1 MKKLLSIVTNTYF
14 AEKFIISSL
23 ERIRKVANEIRETYD
38 LDVEIIIVDDGSKDR
53 TIEILTKAYEAKKDF
68 TLLVLT
74 KNFGAVN
81 SYRAGIEEAKGD
93 AVVHLAS
100 DMQEPPEVI
109 PQMIKAWQD
118 GFKFVYCFR
127 KTRKDPL
134 VSKIFSKIYYGI
146 FIRFSQIKDFPKT
159 GFDMVL
165 MERQVVNTFLSYKE
179 KHYTPQQLIWSFGF
193 KSFGIPINREE
204 RLHGKSGWSFSK
216 KITLAIDTMISM
228 SYLPIRT
235 ISVIGF
241 ITSILSI
248 LYGIYIA
255 YGAIFGNIKVEGW
268 ASIVCIISFLLGIV
282 MLMLGIM
289 GEYLWRIFAELK
301 NRPSFIIDKTF
312 EIKK

>member
-53 TIEILTKAYEAKKDF
+53 TIEILTKEYEAKKDF

-146 FIRFSQIKDFPKT
+146 FIRFSQI
-159 GFDMVL
+159 
-165 MERQVVNTFLSYKE
+165 
-179 KHYTPQQLIWSFGF
+179 
-193 KSFGIPINREE
+193 
-204 RLHGKSGWSFSK
+204 
-216 KITLAIDTMISM
+216 
-228 SYLPIRT
+228 
-235 ISVIGF
+235 
-241 ITSILSI
+241 
-248 LYGIYIA
+248 
-255 YGAIFGNIKVEGW
+255 
-268 ASIVCIISFLLGIV
+268 
-282 MLMLGIM
+282 
-289 GEYLWRIFAELK
+289 
-301 NRPSFIIDKTF
+301 
-312 EIKK
+312 